1 MSYYSK
7 SQSSEDNSLI
17 WPGFVDV
24 LASTLMV
31 IIFVVLLFTVAQVY
45 LGDLVV
51 GKNEQI
57 QNLEKTIEIQ
67 DETIVEQDLSLS
79 DKELAL
85 IERQE
90 VISQLDTELEILDEE
105 IRLKQSEISEK
116 ENLLTVKDE
125 EILEKESL
133 ITAKDE
139 EIFEKENLITAK
151 DQEISLQDELLKQKD
166 ETIITLD
173 DLIDK
178 QALDITELNEIIA
191 RITEELSLSLEEKE
205 ELRGRL
211 FSLNEEQELLKN
223 QLQELGGENQ
233 ALVGQLS
240 DSQGR
245 IQSLLESL
253 SSSKGENE
261 ILKTQISSVESQNQS
276 LKDQISSLEQDSV
289 IQTTSLNDAL
299 TQISRL
305 SEDIKILS
313 NEIQLLNNLLD
324 SKEAEIA
331 SNKIELGQLGD
342 RLNRVLTSE
351 LYKLQKYKSE
361 FFGQLSETL
370 GQREDIQIKGDRFI
384 FQSEILFESGSADIQ
399 TGGRVALSLIAKTLI
414 DLSNQIPTDLNWI
427 LQVDGH
433 TDKVPIATARFPSN
447 WELSHAR
454 ALEVVKFFIQQGIP
468 ADKLSAN
475 GYGEHQPISLGSS
488 PEDLKLNRRIEL
500 KITQR

>member
-1 MSYYSK
+1 VSYYTK
-7 SQSSEDNSLI
+7 SQRSEDNSII

-51 GKNEQI
+51 GKNKQI
-57 QNLEKTIEIQ
+57 LSLEKTIEIQ

-79 DKELAL
+79 DKEIAL
-85 IERQE
+85 LERQE
-90 VISQLDTELEILDEE
+90 VIKQLDTEINILDEE
-105 IRLKQSEISEK
+105 IKAKQFEIS
-116 ENLLTVKDE
+116 
-125 EILEKESL
+125 
-133 ITAKDE
+133 
-139 EIFEKENLITAK
+139 EKENLITAK
-151 DQEISLQDELLKQKD
+151 DEEITLQDELLKEKD
-166 ETIITLD
+166 ETILTLD
-173 DLIDK
+173 DLINK

-191 RITEELSLSLEEKE
+191 RITEELSLSLAEKE

-211 FSLNEEQELLKN
+211 TSLNEEQENLKN
-223 QLQELGGENQ
+223 KLQELGGENEV
-233 ALVGQLS
+233 LVSQLS

-245 IQSLLESL
+245 IQSLLKSL

-261 ILKTQISSVESQNQS
+261 ILETQISSVENQNQS
-276 LKDQISSLEQDSV
+276 LRDQISSLEQDSV

-299 TQISRL
+299 AQISRL

-313 NEIQLLNNLLD
+313 NEIQLLNNLLE

-331 SNKIELGQLGD
+331 SNKIELGELGD

-351 LYKLQKYKSE
+351 LYKLQKYRSE

-384 FQSEILFESGSADIQ
+384 FQSEILFESGSTDIQ
-399 TGGRVALSLIAKTLI
+399 SGGRVALSLIAKTLI

-433 TDKVPIATARFPSN
+433 TDKVPISTARFPSN

>member
-1 MSYYSK
+1 MRFLK
-7 SQSSEDNSLI
+7 FLKD
-17 WPGFVDV
+17 
-24 LASTLMV
+24 
-31 IIFVVLLFTVAQVY
+31 
-45 LGDLVV
+45 
-51 GKNEQI
+51 
-57 QNLEKTIEIQ
+57 
-67 DETIVEQDLSLS
+67 SLS
-79 DKELAL
+79 DKEIAL
-85 IERQE
+85 LERQE
-90 VISQLDTELEILDEE
+90 VIKQLDTELNILDEE
-105 IRLKQSEISEK
+105 IKTKQFEISEK
-116 ENLLTVKDE
+116 ENLLT
-125 EILEKESL
+125 
-133 ITAKDE
+133 AKDE
-139 EIFEKENLITAK
+139 EIT
-151 DQEISLQDELLKQKD
+151 LQDELLKEKD
-166 ETIITLD
+166 ETILTLD
-173 DLIDK
+173 DLINK

-211 FSLNEEQELLKN
+211 SSLNEEQENLKN
-223 QLQELGGENQ
+223 KLQELGGENEV
-233 ALVGQLS
+233 LVSQLS

-253 SSSKGENE
+253 SSSQGENE
-261 ILKTQISSVESQNQS
+261 ILETQISSVENQNQS
-276 LKDQISSLEQDSV
+276 LRDQISSLEQDSV

-299 TQISRL
+299 AQISRL

-313 NEIQLLNNLLD
+313 NEIQLLNNLLE

-331 SNKIELGQLGD
+331 SNKIELGELGD

-351 LYKLQKYKSE
+351 LYKLQKYRSE

-370 GQREDIQIKGDRFI
+370 GQREDIKIKGDRFI

-399 TGGRVALSLIAKTLI
+399 SGGRVALSLIAKTLI

-433 TDKVPIATARFPSN
+433 TDKVPISTARFPSN

-475 GYGEHQPISLGSS
+475 GYGEHQPISVGSS

>member
-133 ITAKDE
+133 ITAKD
-139 EIFEKENLITAK
+139 
-151 DQEISLQDELLKQKD
+151 QEISLQDELLKQKD

-211 FSLNEEQELLKN
+211 SSLNQEQELLKS

-233 ALVGQLS
+233 ALLGQLS

-261 ILKTQISSVESQNQS
+261 ILETQISSVESQNQS
-276 LKDQISSLEQDSV
+276 LRDQISSLEQDSE

-299 TQISRL
+299 SQISRL

-313 NEIQLLNNLLD
+313 NEIQSLNNLLD

-331 SNKIELGQLGD
+331 SNKIELGELGD

>member
-116 ENLLTVKDE
+116 ENL
-125 EILEKESL
+125 

-139 EIFEKENLITAK
+139 EIFEKESLITTK

-178 QALDITELNEIIA
+178 QALDISELNEIIA

-211 FSLNEEQELLKN
+211 SSLNEEQELLKS

-261 ILKTQISSVESQNQS
+261 ILETQISSVESQNQS
-276 LKDQISSLEQDSV
+276 LRDQITSLEQDSV
-289 IQTTSLNDAL
+289 MQTTSLNDAL
-299 TQISRL
+299 AQISRL

-313 NEIQLLNNLLD
+313 NEIKLLNNLLD

-331 SNKIELGQLGD
+331 SNKIELGELGD

-399 TGGRVALSLIAKTLI
+399 AGGRVALSLIAKTLI

-433 TDKVPIATARFPSN
+433 TDKIPIATARYPSN

>member
-7 SQSSEDNSLI
+7 TKSSEENSII

-90 VISQLDTELEILDEE
+90 VISQLDTELEILDQE
-105 IRLKQSEISEK
+105 IRAKLSEISEK
-116 ENLLTVKDE
+116 E
-125 EILEKESL
+125 SL
-133 ITAKDE
+133 ITS
-139 EIFEKENLITAK
+139 K
-151 DQEISLQDELLKQKD
+151 DQEILIQDELLKQKD
-166 ETIITLD
+166 ETILTLD

-191 RITEELSLSLEEKE
+191 RITEELSLSLDEKE
-205 ELRGRL
+205 ELRGKL
-211 FSLNEEQELLKN
+211 SSLNEEQETLKN
-223 QLQELGGENQ
+223 QLQVLGGENQ
-233 ALVGQLS
+233 LLVGQLS

-261 ILKTQISSVESQNQS
+261 ILETQISSVENQNQS
-276 LKDQISSLEQDSV
+276 LRDQISSLEQDST
-289 IQTTSLNDAL
+289 IQTTNLNEAL

-324 SKEAEIA
+324 AKEAEIA
-331 SNKIELGQLGD
+331 SNKIELGELGD

-351 LYKLQKYKSE
+351 LFKLQKYKSE

-399 TGGRVALSLIAKTLI
+399 AEGRVALSLIAKTLI
-414 DLSNQIPTDLNWI
+414 DLSDQIPTDLNWV
-427 LQVDGH
+427 LQIDGH
-433 TDKVPIATARFPSN
+433 TDRVPIATAKFPSN

>member
-1 MSYYSK
+1 VNYYSK
-7 SQSSEDNSLI
+7 SQRAEENSII

-79 DKELAL
+79 GKELAL

-90 VISQLDTELEILDEE
+90 VIKQLDTELEILDEE
-105 IRLKQSEISEK
+105 IRSKQTEISEK
-116 ENLLTVKDE
+116 ENLL
-125 EILEKESL
+125 I
-133 ITAKDE
+133 AKDE
-139 EIFEKENLITAK
+139 
-151 DQEISLQDELLKQKD
+151 LLSQKD
-166 ETIITLD
+166 ETILSLD
-173 DLIDK
+173 DLINQ
-178 QALDITELNEIIA
+178 QAIDITELNEIIA
-191 RITEELSLSLEEKE
+191 RITDELSLSLEEKE
-205 ELRGRL
+205 ELRSKL
-211 FSLNEEQELLKN
+211 SSLGEEQQLLKN

-233 ALVGQLS
+233 LLVGQLS

-253 SSSKGENE
+253 TSSKGENE
-261 ILKTQISSVESQNQS
+261 ILETQISSVENQNQS
-276 LKDQISSLEQDSV
+276 LRDQISSLEQDSL
-289 IQTTSLNDAL
+289 IQGTNLNEAL
-299 TQISRL
+299 AQISRL

-331 SNKIELGQLGD
+331 SNKIELGELGD

-351 LYKLQKYKSE
+351 LFKLQKYKSE

-399 TGGRVALSLIAKTLI
+399 LEGRVALSLVAKTLI
-414 DLSNQIPTDLNWI
+414 DLSDKIPTDLNWI
-427 LQVDGH
+427 LQIDGH
-433 TDKVPIATARFPSN
+433 TDRVPIATAKFPSN

-454 ALEVVKFFIQQGIP
+454 ALEVVKFFIQQGVP

-475 GYGEHQPISLGSS
+475 GYGEYQPISLGSS

>member
-1 MSYYSK
+1 MSYYTK
-7 SQSSEDNSLI
+7 SQRSEDNSII

-51 GKNEQI
+51 GKNKQI
-57 QNLEKTIEIQ
+57 LSLEKTIEIQ

-79 DKELAL
+79 DKEIAL
-85 IERQE
+85 LERQE
-90 VISQLDTELEILDEE
+90 VIKQLDTEINILDDE
-105 IRLKQSEISEK
+105 IKAKQFEISEK
-116 ENLLTVKDE
+116 ENLLT
-125 EILEKESL
+125 
-133 ITAKDE
+133 AKDE
-139 EIFEKENLITAK
+139 EIT
-151 DQEISLQDELLKQKD
+151 LQDELLKEKD
-166 ETIITLD
+166 NTILTLD
-173 DLIDK
+173 DLINK

-191 RITEELSLSLEEKE
+191 RITEELSLSLAEKE

-211 FSLNEEQELLKN
+211 TSLNEEQENLKN
-223 QLQELGGENQ
+223 KLQELGGENEV
-233 ALVGQLS
+233 LVSQLS

-245 IQSLLESL
+245 IQSLLKSL

-261 ILKTQISSVESQNQS
+261 ILETQISSVENQNQS
-276 LKDQISSLEQDSV
+276 LRDQISSLEQDSV
-289 IQTTSLNDAL
+289 IQTSSLNDAL
-299 TQISRL
+299 AQISRL

-313 NEIQLLNNLLD
+313 NEIQLLNNLLE

-331 SNKIELGQLGD
+331 SNKIELGELGD

-351 LYKLQKYKSE
+351 LYKLQKYRSE

-384 FQSEILFESGSADIQ
+384 FQSEILFESGSTDIQ
-399 TGGRVALSLIAKTLI
+399 SGGRVALSLIAKTLM

-433 TDKVPIATARFPSN
+433 TDKVPISTARFPSN

>member
-1 MSYYSK
+1 MSYYTK
-7 SQSSEDNSLI
+7 SQRSEDNSII

-51 GKNEQI
+51 GKNKQI
-57 QNLEKTIEIQ
+57 QSLEKTIEIQ
-67 DETIVEQDLSLS
+67 DETIVEQDLTLS
-79 DKELAL
+79 DKEIAL
-85 IERQE
+85 LERQE
-90 VISQLDTELEILDEE
+90 VIKQLDTELDILDEE
-105 IRLKQSEISEK
+105 IKVKQFEISEK
-116 ENLLTVKDE
+116 ENLL
-125 EILEKESL
+125 
-133 ITAKDE
+133 
-139 EIFEKENLITAK
+139 TAK
-151 DQEISLQDELLKQKD
+151 DQEISLQDELLKEKD
-166 ETIITLD
+166 ETILTLD

-205 ELRGRL
+205 ELRGKL
-211 FSLNEEQELLKN
+211 SSLNEEQQNLKSK
-223 QLQELGGENQ
+223 LQELGGENEV
-233 ALVGQLS
+233 LVGQLS

-261 ILKTQISSVESQNQS
+261 ILETQISSVENQNQS

-299 TQISRL
+299 LKISRL

-313 NEIQLLNNLLD
+313 NEIQMLNNLLE

-331 SNKIELGQLGD
+331 SNKIELGELGD

-351 LYKLQKYKSE
+351 LYKLQKYRSE
-361 FFGQLSETL
+361 FFGQLSDTL
-370 GQREDIQIKGDRFI
+370 GQREDIQIKGDRFV
-384 FQSEILFESGSADIQ
+384 FQSEILFESGSTDIQ
-399 TGGRVALSLIAKTLI
+399 SGGRVALSLIAKTLI
-414 DLSNQIPTDLNWI
+414 DLSNQIPTDLDWI

>member
-1 MSYYSK
+1 VNYYSK
-7 SQSSEDNSLI
+7 SQRAEENSII

-79 DKELAL
+79 GKELAL

-90 VISQLDTELEILDEE
+90 VIKQLDTELEILDEE
-105 IRLKQSEISEK
+105 IRSKQTEISEK
-116 ENLLTVKDE
+116 ENLL
-125 EILEKESL
+125 I
-133 ITAKDE
+133 AKDE
-139 EIFEKENLITAK
+139 
-151 DQEISLQDELLKQKD
+151 LLSQKD
-166 ETIITLD
+166 ETILSLD
-173 DLIDK
+173 DLINQ
-178 QALDITELNEIIA
+178 QAIDITELNEIIA
-191 RITEELSLSLEEKE
+191 RITDELSLSLEEKE
-205 ELRGRL
+205 ELRSKL
-211 FSLNEEQELLKN
+211 SSLGEEQQLLKN

-233 ALVGQLS
+233 LLVGQLS

-261 ILKTQISSVESQNQS
+261 ILETQISSVENQNQS
-276 LKDQISSLEQDSV
+276 LRDQIASLEQDSL
-289 IQTTSLNDAL
+289 IQGTNLNEAL
-299 TQISRL
+299 AQISRL

-331 SNKIELGQLGD
+331 SNKIELGELGD

-351 LYKLQKYKSE
+351 LFKLQKYKSE

-399 TGGRVALSLIAKTLI
+399 SEGRVALSLVAKTLI
-414 DLSNQIPTDLNWI
+414 DLSDQIPTDLNWI
-427 LQVDGH
+427 LQIDGH
-433 TDKVPIATARFPSN
+433 TDRVPIATAKFPSN

-454 ALEVVKFFIQQGIP
+454 ALEVLKFFIQQGVP

-475 GYGEHQPISLGSS
+475 GYGEYQPISLGSS

>member
-1 MSYYSK
+1 MSYYTK
-7 SQSSEDNSLI
+7 SQRSEDNSII

-51 GKNEQI
+51 GKNKQI
-57 QNLEKTIEIQ
+57 LSLEKTIEIQ

-79 DKELAL
+79 DKEIAL
-85 IERQE
+85 LERQE
-90 VISQLDTELEILDEE
+90 VIKQLDTELDILDEE
-105 IRLKQSEISEK
+105 IKAKQFEISEK
-116 ENLLTVKDE
+116 ENLLT
-125 EILEKESL
+125 
-133 ITAKDE
+133 AKDE
-139 EIFEKENLITAK
+139 EIT
-151 DQEISLQDELLKQKD
+151 LQDELLKEKD
-166 ETIITLD
+166 ETILTLD
-173 DLIDK
+173 DLINK

-211 FSLNEEQELLKN
+211 SSLNEEQENFKN
-223 QLQELGGENQ
+223 KLQELGGENEV
-233 ALVGQLS
+233 LVSQLS

-253 SSSKGENE
+253 SSSQGENE
-261 ILKTQISSVESQNQS
+261 ILETQISSVENQNQS
-276 LKDQISSLEQDSV
+276 LRDQISSLEQDSV

-299 TQISRL
+299 AQISRL

-313 NEIQLLNNLLD
+313 NEIQLLNNLLE

-331 SNKIELGQLGD
+331 SNKIELGELGD

-351 LYKLQKYKSE
+351 LYKLQKYRSE

-384 FQSEILFESGSADIQ
+384 FQSEILFESGSTDIQ
-399 TGGRVALSLIAKTLI
+399 SGGRVALSLIAKTLI

-433 TDKVPIATARFPSN
+433 TDKVPISTARFPSN

>member
-116 ENLLTVKDE
+116 ENLLT
-125 EILEKESL
+125 
-133 ITAKDE
+133 AKDE
-139 EIFEKENLITAK
+139 EIFEKESLITAK

-211 FSLNEEQELLKN
+211 SSLNEEQELLKS

-253 SSSKGENE
+253 SSSEGENE
-261 ILKTQISSVESQNQS
+261 ILETQISSVESQNQS
-276 LKDQISSLEQDSV
+276 LRDQITSLEQDSV

-299 TQISRL
+299 AQISRL

-331 SNKIELGQLGD
+331 SNKIELGELGD

-399 TGGRVALSLIAKTLI
+399 AGGRVALSLIAKTLI

-433 TDKVPIATARFPSN
+433 TDKIPIATPRFPSN

>member
-1 MSYYSK
+1 MSYYTK
-7 SQSSEDNSLI
+7 SQRSEDNSII

-51 GKNEQI
+51 GKNKQI
-57 QNLEKTIEIQ
+57 LSLEKTIEIQ

-79 DKELAL
+79 DKEIAL
-85 IERQE
+85 LERQE
-90 VISQLDTELEILDEE
+90 VIKQLDTELDILDEE
-105 IRLKQSEISEK
+105 IKAKQFEISEK
-116 ENLLTVKDE
+116 ENLLT
-125 EILEKESL
+125 
-133 ITAKDE
+133 AKDE
-139 EIFEKENLITAK
+139 EIT
-151 DQEISLQDELLKQKD
+151 LQDELLKEKD
-166 ETIITLD
+166 ETILTLD
-173 DLIDK
+173 DLINK

-211 FSLNEEQELLKN
+211 SSLNEEQENLKN
-223 QLQELGGENQ
+223 KLQELGGENEV
-233 ALVGQLS
+233 LVSQLS

-253 SSSKGENE
+253 SSSQGENE
-261 ILKTQISSVESQNQS
+261 ILETQISSVENQNQS
-276 LKDQISSLEQDSV
+276 LRDQISSLEQDSV

-299 TQISRL
+299 AQISRL

-313 NEIQLLNNLLD
+313 NEIQLLNNLLE

-331 SNKIELGQLGD
+331 SNKIELGELGD

-351 LYKLQKYKSE
+351 LYKLQKYRSE

-384 FQSEILFESGSADIQ
+384 FQSEILFESGSTDIQ
-399 TGGRVALSLIAKTLI
+399 SGGRVALSLIAKTLI

-433 TDKVPIATARFPSN
+433 TDKVPISTARFPSN

>member
-1 MSYYSK
+1 MNYYSK
-7 SQSSEDNSLI
+7 SQRAEENSII

-79 DKELAL
+79 GKELAL

-90 VISQLDTELEILDEE
+90 VIKQLDTELEILDEE
-105 IRLKQSEISEK
+105 IRSKQTEISEK
-116 ENLLTVKDE
+116 ENLL
-125 EILEKESL
+125 I
-133 ITAKDE
+133 AKDE
-139 EIFEKENLITAK
+139 
-151 DQEISLQDELLKQKD
+151 LLSQKD
-166 ETIITLD
+166 ETILSLD
-173 DLIDK
+173 DLINQ
-178 QALDITELNEIIA
+178 QAIDITELNEIIA
-191 RITEELSLSLEEKE
+191 RITDELSLSLEEKE
-205 ELRGRL
+205 ELRSKL
-211 FSLNEEQELLKN
+211 SSLGEEQQLLKN

-233 ALVGQLS
+233 FLVGQLS

-261 ILKTQISSVESQNQS
+261 ILETQISSVENQNQS
-276 LKDQISSLEQDSV
+276 LRDQIASLEQDSL
-289 IQTTSLNDAL
+289 IQGTNLNEAL
-299 TQISRL
+299 AQISRL

-331 SNKIELGQLGD
+331 SNKIELGELGD

-351 LYKLQKYKSE
+351 LFKLQKYKSE

-370 GQREDIQIKGDRFI
+370 GQREDIQIKGDRFV

-399 TGGRVALSLIAKTLI
+399 AEGRVALSLVAKTLI
-414 DLSNQIPTDLNWI
+414 DLSDKIPTDLNWI
-427 LQVDGH
+427 LQIDGH
-433 TDKVPIATARFPSN
+433 TDRVPIATAKFPSN

-454 ALEVVKFFIQQGIP
+454 ALEVVKFFIQQGVP

-475 GYGEHQPISLGSS
+475 GYGEYQPISLGSS
-488 PEDLKLNRRIEL
+488 GDDLKLNRRIEL

>member
-51 GKNEQI
+51 GKNKQI

-116 ENLLTVKDE
+116 ENLLT
-125 EILEKESL
+125 
-133 ITAKDE
+133 AR
-139 EIFEKENLITAK
+139 
-151 DQEISLQDELLKQKD
+151 DQEILLQDSLLKQKD

-211 FSLNEEQELLKN
+211 SSLNEEQELLKS
-223 QLQELGGENQ
+223 QLKELGGENQ

-261 ILKTQISSVESQNQS
+261 ILETQISSVESQNQS

-289 IQTTSLNDAL
+289 IQTTSLNKAL
-299 TQISRL
+299 AQISRL

-331 SNKIELGQLGD
+331 SNKIELGELGD

-399 TGGRVALSLIAKTLI
+399 AGGRIALSLVAKTLI

-468 ADKLSAN
+468 EDKLSAN
-475 GYGEHQPISLGSS
+475 GYGEHQPISLGNS
-488 PEDLKLNRRIEL
+488 PDDLKLNRRIEL

>member
-1 MSYYSK
+1 VSYYSK

-116 ENLLTVKDE
+116 ENLLT
-125 EILEKESL
+125 
-133 ITAKDE
+133 
-139 EIFEKENLITAK
+139 AK

-211 FSLNEEQELLKN
+211 SSLNEEQELLKS

-261 ILKTQISSVESQNQS
+261 ILETQISSVESQNQS
-276 LKDQISSLEQDSV
+276 LRDQITSLEQDSV

-299 TQISRL
+299 AQISRL

-331 SNKIELGQLGD
+331 SNKIELGELGD

-399 TGGRVALSLIAKTLI
+399 AGGRVALSLIAKTLI

-433 TDKVPIATARFPSN
+433 TDKIPIATARFPSN

>member
-7 SQSSEDNSLI
+7 TKSSEENSII

-90 VISQLDTELEILDEE
+90 VISQLDTELEILDQE
-105 IRLKQSEISEK
+105 IRAKLSEISEK
-116 ENLLTVKDE
+116 ENL
-125 EILEKESL
+125 
-133 ITAKDE
+133 ITS
-139 EIFEKENLITAK
+139 K
-151 DQEISLQDELLKQKD
+151 DQEILIQDELLKQKD
-166 ETIITLD
+166 ETILTLD

-191 RITEELSLSLEEKE
+191 RITEELSLSLDEKE
-205 ELRGRL
+205 ELRSKL
-211 FSLNEEQELLKN
+211 SSLNEEQETLKN
-223 QLQELGGENQ
+223 QLQVLGGENQ
-233 ALVGQLS
+233 LLVGQLS

-261 ILKTQISSVESQNQS
+261 ILETQISSVENQNQS
-276 LKDQISSLEQDSV
+276 LRDQISSLEQDST
-289 IQTTSLNDAL
+289 IQTTNLNEAL

-324 SKEAEIA
+324 AKEAEIA
-331 SNKIELGQLGD
+331 SNKIELGELGD

-351 LYKLQKYKSE
+351 LFKLQKYKSE

-399 TGGRVALSLIAKTLI
+399 AEGRVALSLIAKTLI
-414 DLSNQIPTDLNWI
+414 DLSDQIPTDLNWV
-427 LQVDGH
+427 LQIDGH
-433 TDKVPIATARFPSN
+433 TDRVPIATAKFPSN

>member
-1 MSYYSK
+1 MSYYTK
-7 SQSSEDNSLI
+7 SQRSEDNSII

-51 GKNEQI
+51 GKNKQI
-57 QNLEKTIEIQ
+57 LSLEKTIEIQ
-67 DETIVEQDLSLS
+67 DETIVEQDISLS
-79 DKELAL
+79 DKEIAL

-90 VISQLDTELEILDEE
+90 VIKQLDTELDILDEE
-105 IRLKQSEISEK
+105 IKAKQFEISEK
-116 ENLLTVKDE
+116 ENLL
-125 EILEKESL
+125 
-133 ITAKDE
+133 TAKDE
-139 EIFEKENLITAK
+139 EIFEKESLITAK
-151 DQEISLQDELLKQKD
+151 DQEITLQDELLKEKD
-166 ETIITLD
+166 ETILTLD
-173 DLIDK
+173 DLINK

-211 FSLNEEQELLKN
+211 SSLNEEQENLKN
-223 QLQELGGENQ
+223 KLQELGGENEV
-233 ALVGQLS
+233 LVSQLS

-253 SSSKGENE
+253 SSSQGENE
-261 ILKTQISSVESQNQS
+261 ILETQISSVENQNQS
-276 LKDQISSLEQDSV
+276 LRDQISSLEQDSV
-289 IQTTSLNDAL
+289 IQTTNLNDAL
-299 TQISRL
+299 AQISRL

-313 NEIQLLNNLLD
+313 NEIQLLNNLLE

-331 SNKIELGQLGD
+331 SNKIELGELGD

-351 LYKLQKYKSE
+351 LYKLQKYRSE

-384 FQSEILFESGSADIQ
+384 FQSEILFESGSTDIQ
-399 TGGRVALSLIAKTLI
+399 SGGRVALSLIAKTLI
-414 DLSNQIPTDLNWI
+414 DLSNQIPTNLNWI

-433 TDKVPIATARFPSN
+433 TDKVPISTARFPSN